1 VSAAGGQSTVAAL
14 RLSLT
19 TIRTR
24 WVTFVGAFFA
34 IAGGVAIIVPML
46 LLVAAGVQTPF
57 PGPQRF
63 AAAPVVV
70 VPNNNLGLTEDGS
83 SVSLTLDQPPPLPPA
98 LVAKIAATGRAVTD
112 RTFGV
117 HTPGA
122 PDGQVG
128 HEWSAAAL
136 GRYRLL
142 AGRAPGAADQI
153 VLASDS
159 VALVGHSVQVDTP
172 AGQRA
177 YVVSGVVAPQWFE
190 NAVFFTDQA
199 AARLDPSVQ
208 AVATFASRAAVAR
221 AVGSSATILTG
232 AARVQADPDPTG
244 GSDLLAGT
252 ELTAETAA
260 SVIAFVAIFVMV
272 GTFAF
277 VVDLRRREMALLRL
291 VGATSRQMRR
301 MIVGEAA
308 LIGIVAASAGA
319 VAGAY
324 GGHLVGH
331 YAVTSGN
338 APGWFTVG
346 FTWWPVLAGFAVGL
360 LSALLGSAVSAWRA
374 GRVAPI
380 EALREAAV
388 DQRVMTPLRW
398 LLGIAALVTALY
410 FAVDYLVSAPF
421 ELTNPR
427 KTVEIPLL
435 FVAAFALLAPVLLAP
450 LARWVTWPL
459 TRLGPGSMIVR
470 ANIGTAARR
479 TAAVAGSAVVAVGV
493 AGAFFVQQ
501 NNAASALSYQ
511 ATQTNRADYVVV
523 PVGGDSL
530 PAGTIAVLRKVPG
543 AQVVPVEDIVL
554 YVGTRKGEF
563 IDSFNAQ
570 AVSAGALPGVEDP
583 AVRSGSVRRF
593 GPGSLVV
600 DEKGAR
606 ADGLRVGMRLAVW
619 GPGGTRRNVTLTAIV
634 ATGLAGDLVY
644 VSTDVVDTAAPTR
657 VDVRILP
664 GASAAAVRKA
674 LLAAVRGQPATVIT
688 RAQATSAM
696 QAASHKES
704 RSTTILVLG
713 IALVYSLIAVVNTM
727 MMASAGRR
735 RELAALNL
743 TGVTRRQILGYV
755 AAESLIAVV
764 LGAIVAA
771 VSTIPVLVVM
781 LLDLTGLIGS
791 FPVSLPWEAVGAV
804 GGACAAIGVLAAT
817 ITSART
823 MRGRAVE
830 LAGLRD

>member
-1 VSAAGGQSTVAAL
+1 MSAASGQSTAAAL

-46 LLVAAGVQTPF
+46 LLVAAGMRTPF

-70 VPNNNLGLTEDGS
+70 VPNNDLGLIEDGS
-83 SVSLTLDQPPPLPPA
+83 SVSLTLDQPPPLPAA
-98 LVAKIAATGRAVTD
+98 LVAKIASTGRAVTD

-142 AGRAPGAADQI
+142 AGRAPAADQI

-159 VALVGHSVQVDTP
+159 VALVGRSVQVDTP

-190 NAVFFTDQA
+190 NAVFFTDQD
-199 AARLDPSVQ
+199 AARLDPAVQ
-208 AVATFASRAAVAR
+208 AVAAFASRAAVAR

-252 ELTAETAA
+252 ELTAGTAA

-277 VVDLRRREMALLRL
+277 VVDLRRREMALLRV

-308 LIGIVAASAGA
+308 LIGIAAGAAGA

-346 FTWWPVLAGFAVGL
+346 FTWWPVLAGFATGL

-398 LLGIAALVTALY
+398 LLGIASLVTALY
-410 FAVDYLVSAPF
+410 FAVDSLVSAPF

-427 KTVEIPLL
+427 KTIEVPLL
-435 FVAAFALLAPVLLAP
+435 FVAAFALLAPVLLTP
-450 LARWVTWPL
+450 LARWATWPL
-459 TRLGPGSMIVR
+459 TRMGPGSMIVR
-470 ANIGTAARR
+470 ANIGTAVRR

-493 AGAFFVQQ
+493 AAAFFVQQ
-501 NNAASALSYQ
+501 NNASSALSYQ

-523 PVGGDSL
+523 PAAGGSL
-530 PAGTIAVLRKVPG
+530 AAGTIAVLRKVPG

-570 AVSAGALPGVEDP
+570 AVSVGALPGVEDP
-583 AVRSGSVRRF
+583 AVRSGSVRGF

-619 GPGGTRRNVTLTAIV
+619 GPDGTRRNVTLTAIV
-634 ATGLAGDLVY
+634 ATGLAGDLAY
-644 VSTDVVDTAAPTR
+644 VSTDVVHTASPAR
-657 VDVRILP
+657 VDVRVLP
-664 GASAAAVRKA
+664 GASTAAVRKA

-713 IALVYSLIAVVNTM
+713 IALLYSLIAVANTM
-727 MMASAGRR
+727 VMASAGRR

-743 TGVTRRQILGYV
+743 TGVTRRQILRYV

-764 LGAIVAA
+764 LGAVLAA
-771 VSTIPVLVVM
+771 VSAIPVLVVM
-781 LLDLTGLIGS
+781 LFDLTGLIGS

-804 GGACAAIGVLAAT
+804 GGTCAAIGVLAAT

>member
-1 VSAAGGQSTVAAL
+1 VNAAGGQSTVAAL

-24 WVTFVGAFFA
+24 WVTFAGAFFA
-34 IAGGVAIIVPML
+34 LAGGVAIIVPML
-46 LLVAAGVQTPF
+46 LLVAAGVRTPF

-63 AAAPVVV
+63 AAAPAVV
-70 VPNNNLGLTEDGS
+70 VPNDGLGLTEDGY
-83 SVSLTLDQPPPLPPA
+83 SVGLTLGQPPPLSPA
-98 LVAKIAATGRAVTD
+98 LVAKIAATGRVITD

-117 HTPGA
+117 HTPGG
-122 PDGQVG
+122 PGGQVG

-142 AGRAPGAADQI
+142 AGRAPAAADQV
-153 VLASDS
+153 VLASES
-159 VALVGHSVQVDTP
+159 VVLVGHSILVDTP
-172 AGQRA
+172 AGARA

-190 NAVFFTDQA
+190 SAVFFTDQA
-199 AARLDPSVQ
+199 AARLDPPVQ
-208 AVATFASRAAVAR
+208 AVAAFASPAAVAR
-221 AVGSSATILTG
+221 AVGRSATILTG

-244 GSDLLAGT
+244 GSDLLTGT

-260 SVIAFVAIFVMV
+260 AVIAFVAIFVMV

-277 VVDLRRREMALLRL
+277 VVDLRRREIALLRL
-291 VGATSRQMRR
+291 VGATSRQVRR

-308 LIGIVAASAGA
+308 LIGVAAALAGA
-319 VAGAY
+319 AAGAC
-324 GGHLVGH
+324 GRHLVGH
-331 YAVTSGN
+331 YAVSSGN

-346 FTWWPVLAGFAVGL
+346 FTWWPVLAGFAVGVI
-360 LSALLGSAVSAWRA
+360 SALAGSAVSAWRA
-374 GRVAPI
+374 GRVAPL

-398 LLGIAALVTALY
+398 LLGIAALAAALC
-410 FAVDYLVSAPF
+410 FAVDNLVSAPF

-427 KTVEIPLL
+427 KTIEIPLL

-479 TAAVAGSAVVAVGV
+479 TAAVAGAAVVAVGV
-493 AGAFFVQQ
+493 ATAFFVQQ
-501 NNAASALSYQ
+501 DNASSALTYQ
-511 ATQTNRADYVVV
+511 ATQTSRADYVVV
-523 PVGGDSL
+523 PVGGATL
-530 PAGTIAVLRKVPG
+530 PAAAIAALRQVPG
-543 AQVVPVEDIVL
+543 ARVVPVQDIVL
-554 YVGTRKGEF
+554 YVGTRQGEF

-583 AVRSGSVRRF
+583 TVLSGSVRGF

-619 GPGGTRRNVTLTAIV
+619 GPDGTRQNVTLTAIV
-634 ATGLAGDLVY
+634 ATGLAGDLAY
-644 VSTDVVDTAAPTR
+644 VSAGVAPTAPTGR
-657 VDVRILP
+657 VDVGVLP
-664 GASAAAVRKA
+664 GASPAAVRTA
-674 LLAAVRGQPATVIT
+674 ILTAVRGQPATVMT
-688 RAQATSAM
+688 RAQAVSAM
-696 QAASHKES
+696 ETASHRES
-704 RSTTILVLG
+704 RGTTILVLG
-713 IALVYSLIAVVNTM
+713 IALAYSLIAMANTM
-727 MMASAGRR
+727 VMASAGRR

-743 TGVTRRQILGYV
+743 TGVTRPQILGYV

-764 LGAIVAA
+764 LGAIVGAA
-771 VSTIPVLVVM
+771 SAIPVVIVM
-781 LLDLTGLIGS
+781 LFDLTGLIGS
-791 FPVSLPWEAVGAV
+791 FPVSLPWETVGAV
-804 GGACAAIGVLAAT
+804 GGTCAAIGVLAAT
-817 ITSART
+817 ITSARS

>member
-1 VSAAGGQSTVAAL
+1 VNAAGGQSTVAAL

-24 WVTFVGAFFA
+24 WVTFAGAFFA
-34 IAGGVAIIVPML
+34 LAGGVAIIVPML
-46 LLVAAGVQTPF
+46 LLVAAGVRTPF

-63 AAAPVVV
+63 APAPAVV
-70 VPNNNLGLTEDGS
+70 VPNDGLGLTEDGFS
-83 SVSLTLDQPPPLPPA
+83 AGLTLGQPPPLSLA
-98 LVAKIAATGRAVTD
+98 LVAKIAATGRVITD

-117 HTPGA
+117 HTPGG

-142 AGRAPGAADQI
+142 AGRAPAAADQV
-153 VLASDS
+153 VLASES
-159 VALVGHSVQVDTP
+159 VMLVGHSILVDTP
-172 AGQRA
+172 AGPRA

-190 NAVFFTDQA
+190 SAVFFTDQA

-208 AVATFASRAAVAR
+208 AVAAFASRAAITR
-221 AVGSSATILTG
+221 AVGRSATILTG

-244 GSDLLAGT
+244 GSDLLTGT

-260 SVIAFVAIFVMV
+260 AVIAFVAIFVMA

-277 VVDLRRREMALLRL
+277 VVDLRRREIALLRL
-291 VGATSRQMRR
+291 VGATSRQVRR
-301 MIVGEAA
+301 MIIGEAA
-308 LIGIVAASAGA
+308 LIGIAAAPAGA
-319 VAGAY
+319 AAGAY
-324 GGHLVGH
+324 GRHLVGH
-331 YAVTSGN
+331 YAVSSGN

-346 FTWWPVLAGFAVGL
+346 FTWWPVLAGFAVGI

-374 GRVAPI
+374 GRVAPLD
-380 EALREAAV
+380 ALREAAV

-398 LLGIAALVTALY
+398 LLGIAALAAALC
-410 FAVDYLVSAPF
+410 FTVDNLVSAPF

-427 KTVEIPLL
+427 KTIEIPLL
-435 FVAAFALLAPVLLAP
+435 FVAAFALLAPALLAP

-479 TAAVAGSAVVAVGV
+479 TAAVAGAAVVAVGV
-493 AGAFFVQQ
+493 AAAFFAQQ
-501 NNAASALSYQ
+501 DNASSALTYQ
-511 ATQTNRADYVVV
+511 ATQTSRADYVVV
-523 PVGGDSL
+523 PIGGDSL
-530 PAGTIAVLRKVPG
+530 PAAAIAALRQVPG
-543 AQVVPVEDIVL
+543 ARVVPVQDIVL
-554 YVGTRKGEF
+554 YVGTRQGEF

-570 AVSAGALPGVEDP
+570 AVSAGALPVVEDP
-583 AVRSGSVRRF
+583 TVLSGSVRGF

-606 ADGLRVGMRLAVW
+606 ADGLRVGTRLAVW
-619 GPGGTRRNVTLTAIV
+619 GPDGTRQNVTLTAIV
-634 ATGLAGDLVY
+634 ATGLAGDLAY
-644 VSTDVVDTAAPTR
+644 VSTSVAPTAPAAR
-657 VDVRILP
+657 VDVKVLP
-664 GASAAAVRKA
+664 GASPAAVRTA
-674 LLAAVRGQPATVIT
+674 ILTAVRGQPASVIT
-688 RAQATSAM
+688 RAQAVSAM
-696 QAASHKES
+696 ETASHRES
-704 RSTTILVLG
+704 RGTTILVLG
-713 IALVYSLIAVVNTM
+713 IALAYSLIAMANTM
-727 MMASAGRR
+727 VMASAGRR

-743 TGVTRRQILGYV
+743 TGVTRPQILGYV

-764 LGAIVAA
+764 LGAIVGAA
-771 VSTIPVLVVM
+771 SAIPVAVVM
-781 LLDLTGLIGS
+781 LFDLTGLIGS

-804 GGACAAIGVLAAT
+804 GGTCAAISVLAAT
-817 ITSART
+817 ITSARS

>member
-1 VSAAGGQSTVAAL
+1 
-14 RLSLT
+14 
-19 TIRTR
+19 
-24 WVTFVGAFFA
+24 
-34 IAGGVAIIVPML
+34 M
-46 LLVAAGVQTPF
+46 
-57 PGPQRF
+57 
-63 AAAPVVV
+63 V
-70 VPNNNLGLTEDGS
+70 VPNDGLGLTEDGS
-83 SVSLTLDQPPPLPPA
+83 SAGLTLEQPPPLSPV
-98 LVAKIAATGRAVTD
+98 LVAKIAATGRAVAD

-117 HTPGA
+117 HTPGG
-122 PDGQVG
+122 PEGQVG

-142 AGRAPGAADQI
+142 AGRAPAAADQV
-153 VLASDS
+153 VLASES
-159 VALVGHSVQVDTP
+159 VALVGHSILVDTA
-172 AGQRA
+172 AGQHA

-190 NAVFFTDQA
+190 SAVFFTDQA
-199 AARLDPSVQ
+199 AARLDPAVQ
-208 AVATFASRAAVAR
+208 AVAAFASPAAVAG
-221 AVGSSATILTG
+221 AVGQSATILTG
-232 AARVQADPDPTG
+232 GARVQADPDPTG
-244 GSDLLAGT
+244 GSDLLTGT

-260 SVIAFVAIFVMV
+260 SVIAFVAIFAMA

-291 VGATSRQMRR
+291 VGATPRQVRR

-308 LIGIVAASAGA
+308 LIGVTAALAGA
-319 VAGAY
+319 AAGAY
-324 GGHLVGH
+324 GGHLVGN
-331 YAVTSGN
+331 YAVSSGN

-346 FTWWPVLAGFAVGL
+346 FAWWPVLAGFAIGI

-374 GRVAPI
+374 GRLAPI
-380 EALREAAV
+380 EALREATV

-398 LLGIAALVTALY
+398 LLGIASLAAALY
-410 FAVDYLVSAPF
+410 FAVDNLVSVPF

-427 KTVEIPLL
+427 KTIEIPLL

-479 TAAVAGSAVVAVGV
+479 TAAVAGAAVIAVGV
-493 AGAFFVQQ
+493 AAAFFVQQ
-501 NNAASALSYQ
+501 DSASSAVTYQ
-511 ATQTNRADYVVV
+511 AAQTNRADYVVV
-523 PVGGDSL
+523 PAGGDSL
-530 PAGTIAVLRKVPG
+530 PAATIAALRQVPG

-554 YVGTRKGEF
+554 YVGTRNGEF

-583 AVRSGSVRRF
+583 VVLSVRGF

-600 DEKGAR
+600 DEKAAR

-619 GPGGTRRNVTLTAIV
+619 GPDGTRRNVTLTAIA

-644 VSTDVVDTAAPTR
+644 VSTDVVHTASPAR
-657 VDVRILP
+657 ADVKVLP

-674 LLAAVRGQPATVIT
+674 VLTAVRGQPVTVIT
-688 RAQATSAM
+688 RAQAVSAM
-696 QAASHKES
+696 TAASHKES

-713 IALVYSLIAVVNTM
+713 IALIYSLIAMANTM
-727 MMASAGRR
+727 VMASAGRR

-743 TGVTRRQILGYV
+743 TGVTRPQILGYV

-764 LGAIVAA
+764 LGTIVGAA
-771 VSTIPVLVVM
+771 SAIPVLIIM

-791 FPVSLPWEAVGAV
+791 FPISLPWETVGAV
-804 GGACAAIGVLAAT
+804 AGTCAAIGVLAAT

-830 LAGLRD
+830 LAGLRV